1 MEQHDVEIGTRRDL
15 VLYRIE
21 TSKNDL
27 KSGADAP
34 AFVVSYTLSYQYI
47 IYFLKSL
54 KLQSHLKKIT
64 IHSQLQSTIHEL
76 HETFCNGK
84 PQSAALGIS

>member
-27 KSGADAP
+27 KSAKVLLSQEEKLEWQRK
-34 AFVVSYTLSYQYI
+34 FVMQAIMMIFILQAEKKQSG
-47 IYFLKSL
+47 
-54 KLQSHLKKIT
+54 KLQ
-64 IHSQLQSTIHEL
+64 LQKNL
-76 HETFCNGK
+76 
-84 PQSAALGIS
+84 

>member
-27 KSGADAP
+27 KG
-34 AFVVSYTLSYQYI
+34 V
-47 IYFLKSL
+47 
-54 KLQSHLKKIT
+54 
-64 IHSQLQSTIHEL
+64 
-76 HETFCNGK
+76 
-84 PQSAALGIS
+84 

>member
-21 TSKNDL
+21 TLKNDL

-34 AFVVSYTLSYQYI
+34 DFVVSYVV
-47 IYFLKSL
+47 
-54 KLQSHLKKIT
+54 
-64 IHSQLQSTIHEL
+64 
-76 HETFCNGK
+76 
-84 PQSAALGIS
+84 

>member
-27 KSGADAP
+27 KSGALP
-34 AFVVSYTLSYQYI
+34 QILLFLMSYKFNI
-47 IYFLKSL
+47 
-54 KLQSHLKKIT
+54 
-64 IHSQLQSTIHEL
+64 
-76 HETFCNGK
+76 
-84 PQSAALGIS
+84 

>member
-1 MEQHDVEIGTRRDL
+1 MKQHDVEIGTRRDL

-34 AFVVSYTLSYQYI
+34 DFVVSY
-47 IYFLKSL
+47 
-54 KLQSHLKKIT
+54 
-64 IHSQLQSTIHEL
+64 
-76 HETFCNGK
+76 
-84 PQSAALGIS
+84 AL

>member
-27 KSGADAP
+27 KSGASAP
-34 AFVVSYTLSYQYI
+34 AFTRKHFNCVSVILLCFPSMLYI
-47 IYFLKSL
+47 TCFILDV
-54 KLQSHLKKIT
+54 
-64 IHSQLQSTIHEL
+64 
-76 HETFCNGK
+76 
-84 PQSAALGIS
+84 

>member
-27 KSGADAP
+27 KIRGQMP
-34 AFVVSYTLSYQYI
+34 RILLFLMSYKFNI
-47 IYFLKSL
+47 
-54 KLQSHLKKIT
+54 
-64 IHSQLQSTIHEL
+64 
-76 HETFCNGK
+76 
-84 PQSAALGIS
+84 

>member
-34 AFVVSYTLSYQYI
+34 DFNRAVSHNIFRQDL
-47 IYFLKSL
+47 
-54 KLQSHLKKIT
+54 
-64 IHSQLQSTIHEL
+64 
-76 HETFCNGK
+76 
-84 PQSAALGIS
+84 

>member
-15 VLYRIE
+15 VLFVLYRIE

-34 AFVVSYTLSYQYI
+34 DFVVSYVV
-47 IYFLKSL
+47 
-54 KLQSHLKKIT
+54 
-64 IHSQLQSTIHEL
+64 
-76 HETFCNGK
+76 
-84 PQSAALGIS
+84 

>member
-27 KSGADAP
+27 RSGADAP
-34 AFVVSYTLSYQYI
+34 DFVVSYVV
-47 IYFLKSL
+47 
-54 KLQSHLKKIT
+54 
-64 IHSQLQSTIHEL
+64 
-76 HETFCNGK
+76 
-84 PQSAALGIS
+84 

>member
-34 AFVVSYTLSYQYI
+34 DFIVSYTL
-47 IYFLKSL
+47 
-54 KLQSHLKKIT
+54 
-64 IHSQLQSTIHEL
+64 
-76 HETFCNGK
+76 
-84 PQSAALGIS
+84 

>member
-27 KSGADAP
+27 KSGALHRILL
-34 AFVVSYTLSYQYI
+34 FLMSYKFNI
-47 IYFLKSL
+47 
-54 KLQSHLKKIT
+54 
-64 IHSQLQSTIHEL
+64 
-76 HETFCNGK
+76 
-84 PQSAALGIS
+84 

>member
-27 KSGADAP
+27 KCRGRCPGFYCFLCLISSIYNMIRRSIG
-34 AFVVSYTLSYQYI
+34 I
-47 IYFLKSL
+47 I
-54 KLQSHLKKIT
+54 I
-64 IHSQLQSTIHEL
+64 
-76 HETFCNGK
+76 
-84 PQSAALGIS
+84 

>member
-27 KSGADAP
+27 KSGALP
-34 AFVVSYTLSYQYI
+34 RILL
-47 IYFLKSL
+47 FLMECV
-54 KLQSHLKKIT
+54 KLFL
-64 IHSQLQSTIHEL
+64 
-76 HETFCNGK
+76 
-84 PQSAALGIS
+84 

>member
-27 KSGADAP
+27 KSWASSQD
-34 AFVVSYTLSYQYI
+34 FVDSY
-47 IYFLKSL
+47 
-54 KLQSHLKKIT
+54 
-64 IHSQLQSTIHEL
+64 
-76 HETFCNGK
+76 
-84 PQSAALGIS
+84 AV

>member
-27 KSGADAP
+27 KSGALDIS
-34 AFVVSYTLSYQYI
+34 FTLLNIASSI
-47 IYFLKSL
+47 
-54 KLQSHLKKIT
+54 
-64 IHSQLQSTIHEL
+64 
-76 HETFCNGK
+76 N
-84 PQSAALGIS
+84 IS